1 MSSGVTSILGPF
13 SFGVALLPED
23 FAERLTLF
31 KEITGLT
38 WEGLAAC
45 LGVDIRQLQYWRR
58 GGCPNGGAMLSLVDL
73 ATRVP
78 GGLAALL
85 GRDLMVFQG

>member
-1 MSSGVTSILGPF
+1 MP
-13 SFGVALLPED
+13 GVALLPED

-45 LGVDIRQLQYWRR
+45 LGVDIRQLQHWRH

-78 GGLAALL
+78 GGLAILL
-85 GRDLMVFQG
+85 GRDLVVVQR